1 MSQPTIGEQA
11 LELHKKLVGKIE
23 VTSKMPVKSMADL
36 SLIYTPGVG
45 TVSTYLAEHKDQMRE
60 YTVKRNM
67 VAVISDG
74 SAVLGLGNIG
84 PEGALPVM
92 EGKAVLFK
100 ELAGVDAFPIVL
112 ATQDPEEIIQTV
124 KNIAPVFGG
133 INLEDISAP
142 RCFVIEER
150 LQAMLDIPVMHDDQ
164 HGTAVVVSAALMNAF
179 KVAGKD
185 MTQCKVVIVGAG
197 AAGNAVTKLLLALG
211 VGNIVMLDRKGIV
224 SRDRTDIDEYKRAI
238 AEMTNK
244 ENLNGDLNVAM
255 AGADAVVGVSGP
267 GILKGEH
274 IKLMA
279 EKPIVLALANPVP
292 EIMPDEAKAAGAF
305 VVATGR
311 SDFPN
316 QTNNALCFPGF
327 FRGALDNGV
336 KKITQDM
343 KIAAAHALASTVTNP
358 TPDRILPTVFEP
370 EVVKAIASAIK
381 NV

>member
-1 MSQPTIGEQA
+1 MVS
-11 LELHKKLVGKIE
+11 KKAIQNRE
-23 VTSKMPVKSMADL
+23 DL
-36 SLIYTPGVG
+36 SLVYTPGVG
-45 TVSTYLAEHKDQMRE
+45 AVSTYLAGHKDEIRE

-112 ATQDPEEIIQTV
+112 ATQDPDEIVATV

-142 RCFVIEER
+142 RCFAIEER
-150 LQAMLDIPVMHDDQ
+150 LQAELDIPVMHDDQ
-164 HGTAVVVSAALMNAF
+164 HGTAVVVLAGLTNAF
-179 KVAGKD
+179 KVVGKD
-185 MTQCKVVIVGAG
+185 FKQGKVVIVGSG
-197 AAGNAVTKLLLALG
+197 AAGNAVAKLLLAAG
-211 VGNIVMLDRKGIV
+211 VGNVVLLDRKGII
-224 SRDRTDIDEYKRAI
+224 SKDRTDLDEYKMAMAQI
-238 AEMTNK
+238 TNK
-244 ENLNGDLNVAM
+244 ENLNGDVSVAVR
-255 AGADAVVGVSGP
+255 GADAIVGVSGP
-267 GILKGEH
+267 GSIKPEH

-279 EKPIVLALANPVP
+279 DKPIVFGLANPVP
-292 EIMPDEAKAAGAF
+292 EIMPDEAKAAGAY

-336 KKITQDM
+336 KKITTEI
-343 KIAAAHALASTVTNP
+343 KLAAAKALAATVENP
-358 TPDRILPTVFEP
+358 TADKILPNVFEKT
-370 EVVKAIASAIK
+370 VVQAIASA
-381 NV
+381 VRQ

>member
-1 MSQPTIGEQA
+1 
-11 LELHKKLVGKIE
+11 
-23 VTSKMPVKSMADL
+23 
-36 SLIYTPGVG
+36 
-45 TVSTYLAEHKDQMRE
+45 
-60 YTVKRNM
+60 
-67 VAVISDG
+67 
-74 SAVLGLGNIG
+74 
-84 PEGALPVM
+84 
-92 EGKAVLFK
+92 
-100 ELAGVDAFPIVL
+100 
-112 ATQDPEEIIQTV
+112 
-124 KNIAPVFGG
+124 
-133 INLEDISAP
+133 
-142 RCFVIEER
+142 
-150 LQAMLDIPVMHDDQ
+150 
-164 HGTAVVVSAALMNAF
+164 
-179 KVAGKD
+179 
-185 MTQCKVVIVGAG
+185 
-197 AAGNAVTKLLLALG
+197 
-211 VGNIVMLDRKGIV
+211 
-224 SRDRTDIDEYKRAI
+224 
-238 AEMTNK
+238 MTNK

-336 KKITQDM
+336 KKIMQDM